1 MTVEAFSDA
10 SWESDVLSSKLP
22 VVVDFWAD
30 WCAPCKIM
38 APTIEALAHELQGR
52 AKVGKLNVD
61 DNSVVSDR
69 YGIQGIPTVMIFEG
83 GEVKEQVVGV
93 TSKEY
98 LAQLIDNY
106 LNNVSRGN
114 VHE

>member
-1 MTVEAFSDA
+1 MAVEAFSDA
-10 SWESDVLSSKLP
+10 SWEADVLSSKLP

-38 APTIEALAHELQGR
+38 APTIEALAYELQGR

-93 TSKEY
+93 TSQEY
-98 LAQLIDNY
+98 LAQLIDKHLAN
-106 LNNVSRGN
+106 LKG
-114 VHE
+114 